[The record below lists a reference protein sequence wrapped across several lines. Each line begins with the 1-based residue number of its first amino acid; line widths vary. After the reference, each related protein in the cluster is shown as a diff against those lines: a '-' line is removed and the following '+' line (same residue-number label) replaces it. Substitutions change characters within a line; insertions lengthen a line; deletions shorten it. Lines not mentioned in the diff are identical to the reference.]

1 MIHSWDVAFG
11 RPVWQAKS
19 PTPTAQF
26 IRETLFM
33 KEGSVKENNP
43 VEYVPMMRDFEMNDR
58 PRERLMQV
66 GERAVSTAEL
76 LAIIL
81 RTGARGEN
89 VLRLAERILARFGN
103 LTGVSRASIV
113 ELMEVN
119 GVGPAKAVEVK
130 ASLEIGRRLMT
141 ASPEERPRVTSPGD
155 AANLLMSEMMFL
167 EQEHL
172 RLILLDTRNRVI
184 STPTIYVGSL
194 NTSVVR
200 IGELFR
206 AAIRDNAAA
215 FIVVHNHPSGDP
227 SPSPEDVNVT
237 RQIVQAGRLLDIELL
252 DHVIIGRQRYVS
264 LKERGL
270 GFDK

>member
-1 MIHSWDVAFG
+1 VSD
-11 RPVWQAKS
+11 
-19 PTPTAQF
+19 
-26 IRETLFM
+26 E
-33 KEGSVKENNP
+33 NP
-43 VEYVPMMRDFEMNDR
+43 VEYVPMIRDMQTQDR

-66 GERAVSTAEL
+66 GAQSVSTAEL

-81 RTGARGEN
+81 RTGSGREN
-89 VLRLAERILARFGN
+89 VLRLAERLLAQFRTLSG
-103 LTGVSRASIV
+103 LSRASV
-113 ELMEVN
+113 AELTEVK
-119 GVGPAKAVEVK
+119 GIGPAKAVEIK
-130 ASLEIGRRLMT
+130 AALEIGRRLMT
-141 ASPEERPRVTSPGD
+141 EAPEERPRVTSPGD

-184 STPTIYVGSL
+184 STPTVYVGSL

-206 AAIRDNAAA
+206 AAIKDNAAA
-215 FIVVHNHPSGDP
+215 FIVAHNHPSGVP
-227 SPSPEDVNVT
+227 SPSPEDVTVT
-237 RQIVQAGRLLDIELL
+237 RQIVQSGKLLDIELL

-270 GFDK
+270 GFDA